1 MRRKAIIAALAVIIV
16 IVSVVA
22 VCALSVSLEDE
33 AKIQAIDF
41 AQQYIRF
48 DIHRHNHDLQVIT
61 DDEIHYT
68 VTGIIKNQVD
78 LTHLYMIAILE
89 LRKTE
94 KLWILDTLII
104 DDITLYP

>member
-1 MRRKAIIAALAVIIV
+1 MRRKAIIAVLAVIIV

-33 AKIQAIDF
+33 AKVQAIDF
-41 AQQYIRF
+41 AQQYIKF
-48 DIHRHNHDLQVIT
+48 DIHHHNHDLQVIT
-61 DDEIHYT
+61 DDKIHYT
-68 VTGIIKNQVD
+68 VTGIIKKQTD
-78 LTHLYMIAILE
+78 LTHLYMVAILE

-104 DDITLYP
+104 DNITLYP